1 MHAAPLPP
9 KWEPGGWAKGLF
21 LPPSTVV
28 TWQIDSNGDPTHDQ
42 GATLLNVDLVECL
55 CSAGATIWMWWHLRR
70 PLFNTTH
77 DSGSATAENGVEHAT
92 RPAKPPL
99 ELAL

>member
-42 GATLLNVDLVECL
+42 GAKLLNVDLVECL
-55 CSAGATIWMWWHLRR
+55 SVLIDEDGRVSLLGWSDDMDVAAFEKAALQ
-70 PLFNTTH
+70 H
-77 DSGSATAENGVEHAT
+77 DARLWFGDSREWG
-92 RPAKPPL
+92 
-99 ELAL
+99 